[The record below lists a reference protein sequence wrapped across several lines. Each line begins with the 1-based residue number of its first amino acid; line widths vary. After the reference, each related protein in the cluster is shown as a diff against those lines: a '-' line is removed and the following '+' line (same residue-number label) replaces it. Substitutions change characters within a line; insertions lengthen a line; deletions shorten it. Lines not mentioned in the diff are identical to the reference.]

1 MLNLKKFISITCLS
15 TVLATGLGS
24 IMLPVDTE
32 AAPHRPPHHTMHR
45 PPRPR
50 FNPPPRYRRPT
61 QPPRRGHHHDLE
73 GVIAG
78 IIIGSII
85 AGSSQNN

>member
-1 MLNLKKFISITCLS
+1 MNLKKFISITCLT
-15 TVLATGLGS
+15 TVFATGLGS

-32 AAPHRPPHHTMHR
+32 AAPHHTMHR

-50 FNPPPRYRRPT
+50 FNPPPRYRRPP
-61 QPPRRGHHHDLE
+61 QPPRRGHHHDIE

-85 AGSSQNN
+85 AGSAQNN

>member
-1 MLNLKKFISITCLS
+1 MNLKKFISITCLT

-32 AAPHRPPHHTMHR
+32 AAPHRPPHYTMHR

-50 FNPPPRYRRPT
+50 FNPPPRYRRPP
-61 QPPRRGHHHDLE
+61 QPPRRGHHHDIE

-85 AGSSQNN
+85 AGSAQNN

>member
-1 MLNLKKFISITCLS
+1 MNLKKFISITCLT

-32 AAPHRPPHHTMHR
+32 AAPHRPPHNTMHR

-50 FNPPPRYRRPT
+50 FNPPPRYRRPP
-61 QPPRRGHHHDLE
+61 QPPRRGHHHDIE

-85 AGSSQNN
+85 AGSAQNN

>member
-1 MLNLKKFISITCLS
+1 MNFKKFISITCLT

-24 IMLPVDTE
+24 IMLPVDAE

-50 FNPPPRYRRPT
+50 FNPPPRYRRPP
-61 QPPRRGHHHDLE
+61 QPPRRGHHHDFE

-85 AGSSQNN
+85 AGSAQNN

>member
-1 MLNLKKFISITCLS
+1 MNLKKFISITCLT
-15 TVLATGLGS
+15 TVLATGLCS
-24 IMLPVDTE
+24 IMLPVDKE

-50 FNPPPRYRRPT
+50 FNPPPRYRRPP
-61 QPPRRGHHHDLE
+61 QPPRRGHHHDFE

-85 AGSSQNN
+85 AGSAQNN